1 MTQDEFDKAPLLD
14 QILYDT
20 TGMLVEN
27 HPSIAEA
34 MDKYYQAKLKLLGI
48 ADVVGSIDSMKKAMD
63 SFKKELEAANEE
75 NPDDLFIKGA
85 NWGYN
90 KAVEQF
96 HNRFAKYYR

>member
-1 MTQDEFDKAPLLD
+1 MTDSNLHPVFKEILD
-14 QILYDT
+14 SQ
-20 TGMLVEN
+20 
-27 HPSIAEA
+27 
-34 MDKYYQAKLKLLGI
+34 LGI
-48 ADVVGSIDSMKKAMD
+48 ADIGGSIDSMKKAMD

-75 NPDDLFIKGA
+75 NPDDLAIKGA

>member
-1 MTQDEFDKAPLLD
+1 MKRPKINGWKVTTNENGIKMATLPR
-14 QILYDT
+14 DT
-20 TGMLVEN
+20 TMEEILKYVEYV
-27 HPSIAEA
+27 
-34 MDKYYQAKLKLLGI
+34 DKQLPIHNVG
-48 ADVVGSIDSMKKAMD
+48 GSIDSMKKAMD

-75 NPDDLFIKGA
+75 NPDDLAIKGA